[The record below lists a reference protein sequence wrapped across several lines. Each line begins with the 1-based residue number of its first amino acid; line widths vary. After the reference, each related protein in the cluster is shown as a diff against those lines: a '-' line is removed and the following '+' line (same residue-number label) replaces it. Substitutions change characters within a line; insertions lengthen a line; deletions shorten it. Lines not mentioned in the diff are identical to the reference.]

1 MHEFVYI
8 GFAVEYIHSILLCF
22 PNAMVSTTLS
32 FCGSIT
38 DWENSTCGPMSQITV
53 EKHGTIYHITK
64 FILLMRQKNMKVQV
78 NVWVL
83 VLAID
88 IKHFVVKLVDETY
101 IVLSQMGYPG
111 RGT

>member
-8 GFAVEYIHSILLCF
+8 GFAVEYMHSIFLCF
-22 PNAMVSTTLS
+22 PNTMVSTTLS
-32 FCGSIT
+32 FGCSIT
-38 DWENSTCGPMSQITV
+38 DWENSTCEPVSQFTV

-64 FILLMRQKNMKVQV
+64 FVLLMRQKNMKVQV

-101 IVLSQMGYPG
+101 IVFSQMGYPR